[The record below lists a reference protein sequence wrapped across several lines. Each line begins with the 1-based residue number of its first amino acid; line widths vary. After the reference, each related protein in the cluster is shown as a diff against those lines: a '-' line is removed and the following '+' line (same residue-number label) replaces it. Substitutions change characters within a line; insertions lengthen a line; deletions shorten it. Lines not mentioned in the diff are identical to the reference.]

1 MSECDRLDQQS
12 GSLVD
17 RHDDTPSLIFFVRVS
32 IDPQLRKGR
41 SPTITPA
48 VNSDISAVKVFELV
62 VGNSPHLK
70 KKGKNRQL
78 NYSEI
83 IYTCYYAFLCMKIA
97 VFFDHLDDLKESKNP
112 WSRCFAQYKR
122 HSVLCWT
129 GDLIYIVD

>member
-1 MSECDRLDQQS
+1 MGNLMSECHSLDQQS

-17 RHDDTPSLIFFVRVS
+17 RLDDTPSLIFFVRVS

-62 VGNSPHLK
+62 VGNSSHLK
-70 KKGKNRQL
+70 VDKKGENRQL

-83 IYTCYYAFLCMKIA
+83 I
-97 VFFDHLDDLKESKNP
+97 
-112 WSRCFAQYKR
+112 
-122 HSVLCWT
+122 
-129 GDLIYIVD
+129 

>member
-1 MSECDRLDQQS
+1 MGNSMSECHRLDQQS

-70 KKGKNRQL
+70 LDEKRKKQATEL
-78 NYSEI
+78 
-83 IYTCYYAFLCMKIA
+83 F
-97 VFFDHLDDLKESKNP
+97 
-112 WSRCFAQYKR
+112 
-122 HSVLCWT
+122 
-129 GDLIYIVD
+129 